1 MNFDNSQSKN
11 GIMWEGRSLGV
22 YSYINTKYIQV
33 GLSVLLIL
41 LTGSRSPTLGIRLNG
56 GLTFLLMPQNPN
68 NKESASQGHRCSGNL
83 LQIWQ
88 KEDVRNVAQ
97 SFQTAQQLVLIVDVP
112 LSNKQKQR
120 HKICRSHDK
129 MIPIKRFRNYFGRA
143 NFIKSFVVANLTWH
157 NASMKLVHYGGKL
170 LQCGGNALLR
180 NLQHSVA
187 VQQEENSFLLSVLA

>member
-1 MNFDNSQSKN
+1 MGRTLSWCVFVYQHEIHPSGVVCSPYSSYRESKPYAWN
-11 GIMWEGRSLGV
+11 KAEWWPHFS
-22 YSYINTKYIQV
+22 SYA
-33 GLSVLLIL
+33 S
-41 LTGSRSPTLGIRLNG
+41 
-56 GLTFLLMPQNPN
+56 NPN

-97 SFQTAQQLVLIVDVP
+97 SFQMAQRLVLTVDAL

-120 HKICRSHDK
+120 HKICRIYNR
-129 MIPIKRFRNYFGRA
+129 MIPIKRFQNYFGRA

-157 NASMKLVHYGGKL
+157 NASMKLGHYGGKL

-180 NLQHSVA
+180 NSQHSVA
-187 VQQEENSFLLSVLA
+187 AQQEENSFPAL